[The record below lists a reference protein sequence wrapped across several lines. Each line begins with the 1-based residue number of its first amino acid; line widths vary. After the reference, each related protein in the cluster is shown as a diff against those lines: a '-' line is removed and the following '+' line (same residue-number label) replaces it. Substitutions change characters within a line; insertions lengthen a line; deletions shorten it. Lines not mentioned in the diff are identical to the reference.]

1 MTPKT
6 LVATDLAEI
15 PGLTVSCECG
25 GSLSIPIPKDNL
37 ARHFR
42 CPGCNAMLWKDN
54 NDKTYL
60 YVLDLMRS
68 LSNWKRSRHTAFQLG
83 FTIKKER

>member
-1 MTPKT
+1 MTPRT
-6 LVATDLAEI
+6 VVATDFAEI
-15 PGLTVSCECG
+15 PSLTVSCECG
-25 GSLSIPIPKDNL
+25 GSLTIPIPNDSL
-37 ARHFR
+37 ARHAK

-68 LSNWKRSRHTAFQLG
+68 LSNWKRSGHAAFKLG
-83 FTIKKER
+83 FAITKEQ